1 LTVLALLVVLFIAEL
16 WVIVLVAESIGVLN
30 TIGLLILISIV
41 GVWLVKRQGL
51 AVLGRVRTTLDQG
64 RVPQREMVDGFLILL
79 AGILLIPPGFITDA
93 AGLLLL
99 LPPVRAVIR
108 VLLLRS
114 LARRSTVA
122 LRVMGYNR
130 RASGYRDVESR
141 DATSPDGGSNPA
153 DWRPPEL
160 DP

>member
-1 LTVLALLVVLFIAEL
+1 MRSPTAPAHASTSVSRGLAPGASSLNGPRAGRRYDLTVLALLVVLFIAEL

-51 AVLGRVRTTLDQG
+51 AVLDRVRTTLDQG

-93 AGLLLL
+93 VGSAPPAAAG
-99 LPPVRAVIR
+99 
-108 VLLLRS
+108 
-114 LARRSTVA
+114 AR
-122 LRVMGYNR
+122 G
-130 RASGYRDVESR
+130 DSR
-141 DATSPDGGSNPA
+141 TAPSQPGPA
-153 DWRPPEL
+153 IDEWPCG
-160 DP
+160 